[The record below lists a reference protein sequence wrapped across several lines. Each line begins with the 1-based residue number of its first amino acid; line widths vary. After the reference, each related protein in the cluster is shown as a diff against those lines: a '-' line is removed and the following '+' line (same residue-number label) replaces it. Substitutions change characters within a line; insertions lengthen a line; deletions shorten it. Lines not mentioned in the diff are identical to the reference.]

1 MKRFSKKISNWG
13 LAGIG
18 AFLAMLC
25 SGIYKMYN
33 VVYGPPVEPCLYGP
47 PPLELIDFLK
57 NDTVN
62 EQMSKD
68 SVSIK
73 NSTTVD

>member
-18 AFLAMLC
+18 VFLAMLC

-33 VVYGPPVEPCLYGP
+33 VVYGPPVEPCVYGP
-47 PPLELIDFLK
+47 PTFEITDSLK
-57 NDTVN
+57 NDTVSN
-62 EQMSKD
+62 CEY
-68 SVSIK
+68 VPK
-73 NSTTVD
+73 NPA